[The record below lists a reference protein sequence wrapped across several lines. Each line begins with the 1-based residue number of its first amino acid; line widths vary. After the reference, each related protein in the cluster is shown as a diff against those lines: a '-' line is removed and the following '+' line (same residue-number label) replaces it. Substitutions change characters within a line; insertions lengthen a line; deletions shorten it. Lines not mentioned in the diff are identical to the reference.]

1 MYDWL
6 EEEEL
11 DVEAMIESINSLM
24 NLFIRKEKNIDKQS
38 KLQKEIS
45 TLQDGK
51 KTFKSV
57 LSFKSSNKVL
67 GDQEK
72 QLEQVFHVYIGYKRR
87 EDLRGVA
94 VSELWKDA

>member
-1 MYDWL
+1 
-6 EEEEL
+6 
-11 DVEAMIESINSLM
+11 MIESINSLM
-24 NLFIRKEKNIDKQS
+24 NLFVKKEKNIDRQN
-38 KLQKEIS
+38 KLQKDIS

-72 QLEQVFHVYIGYKRR
+72 QLEQVNFLILDHERGENTRR
-87 EDLRGVA
+87 AYLY
-94 VSELWKDA
+94 